1 VGLILL
7 EKFHL
12 YHQERGKVFD
22 QREISADGNL
32 IAGEPATKLNR
43 VRVLDLARDPEQI
56 KEQ

>member
-1 VGLILL
+1 MD
-7 EKFHL
+7 
-12 YHQERGKVFD
+12 RGKIFD
-22 QREISADGNL
+22 QREIPADGNL